1 MNIRLCKSTQT
12 SKSIGRRRS
21 PESVSGLSANRRA
34 IFIILSCLLPLA
46 TDAIIS
52 RLTTPLRANESD
64 RSRVFRERLRNFL
77 VTIRNVARFLGVI
90 NAFAFIRHGYFR
102 TLPTRMSGGCV
113 FLFSLIIC
121 SAVIR
126 SMHPE
131 RLHECLTSFS
141 QSCAYPSK
149 LVPAETRLSNSQTSH
164 LFGKVIV
171 PLTSM
176 VYFMSLSIVTAV
188 QLCRTSFNSFAS
200 PCQYRLGSL
209 R

>member
-21 PESVSGLSANRRA
+21 PESVAGLSANRRA

-64 RSRVFRERLRNFL
+64 RSRVFRERFRNFL

-113 FLFSLIIC
+113 FLFSP
-121 SAVIR
+121 
-126 SMHPE
+126 H
-131 RLHECLTSFS
+131 
-141 QSCAYPSK
+141 
-149 LVPAETRLSNSQTSH
+149 H
-164 LFGKVIV
+164 LFC
-171 PLTSM
+171 SD
-176 VYFMSLSIVTAV
+176 S
-188 QLCRTSFNSFAS
+188 QHAS
-200 PCQYRLGSL
+200 
-209 R
+209 